1 MKTKREV
8 VLVHAEHDRASSK
21 LYFYQFSCQQNI
33 TSGSEELH
41 KTKMKEPILLWHRKG
56 EGVFGRRSRL
66 RRQVGQALWTETQC
80 VSSSSGLFSI
90 SCTCPAWPAAFCGLT
105 GNSLKLM
112 HIAAIISMS
121 VVLIDPSIHNKET
134 CHNLVLR

>member
-1 MKTKREV
+1 
-8 VLVHAEHDRASSK
+8 
-21 LYFYQFSCQQNI
+21 
-33 TSGSEELH
+33 
-41 KTKMKEPILLWHRKG
+41 MKEPILPWHRKG

-66 RRQVGQALWTETQC
+66 RRQVGEALWTETQC

-90 SCTCPAWPAAFCGLT
+90 SCTCPAAFCDLM

-134 CHNLVLR
+134 CHNFVLR